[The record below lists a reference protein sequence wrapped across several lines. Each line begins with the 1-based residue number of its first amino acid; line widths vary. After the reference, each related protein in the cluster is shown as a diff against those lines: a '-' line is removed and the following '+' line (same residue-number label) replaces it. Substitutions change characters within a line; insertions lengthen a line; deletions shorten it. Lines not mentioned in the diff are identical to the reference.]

1 MPVSPG
7 RKITMS
13 KILVVDDEAII
24 SMQLEERL
32 SAMGYTVAGL
42 ASSGEDAI
50 EKARRLAPDLVL
62 MDIVMPGKLNGIEAA
77 KTIGEELAIP
87 VVFVTS
93 YADDTIIEKAKQV
106 GPYGYIVKPF
116 NEMEIK
122 AAIEVALFRKTAEQE
137 LKKAPHAAGKKST
150 GPAGSNEAGETGAEY
165 IDLPAIKTVLLKDI
179 FTDIVLFLY
188 ADPTLKEPIFRFAID
203 AGLKQGGRNFFA
215 YHRSPLQKYYLKEIQ
230 DGDLFMRR
238 VKKGEVYLLPG
249 ILEKCSASLPVDPQA
264 GTLQFLFDFSE
275 TEEFLDIITVKDLI
289 LAKKSQGVPL
299 SGIIAVNMADIDH
312 HQIKQLSDGI
322 AKIIISTGKETTL
335 SFSHRSFPSESVTV
349 VPQATI
355 DDVVKKSLEPVVLSL
370 LDKPI
375 SGYDMVH
382 EIHSRYNV
390 LIPQAR
396 IYTYLYDLEKKGF
409 LVVKAS
415 GKSKL
420 YSPTEAGKKYIHT
433 RLNEFKFVFRHILGD
448 SIAEFPLPGRK

>member
-1 MPVSPG
+1 
-7 RKITMS
+7 MS

-24 SMQLEERL
+24 TMELEEQL
-32 SAMGYTVAGL
+32 HAMGYTVAGM
-42 ASSGEDAI
+42 AASGENAI
-50 EKARRLAPDLVL
+50 EKARRLSPDLVL

-77 KTIGEELAIP
+77 KIITGELGIP

-93 YADDTIIEKAKQV
+93 YADDAIIEKAKQA

-116 NEMEIK
+116 NGMEIK

-137 LKKAPHAAGKKST
+137 LRKTAPAILEKST
-150 GPAGSNEAGETGAEY
+150 RDKEGDEEDETGAEY
-165 IDLPAIKTVLLKDI
+165 IDLPEIKTVLLKDI

-188 ADPTLKEPIFRFAID
+188 VDPTLKDPIFKFAIE

-215 YHRSPLQKYYLKEIQ
+215 YHRSILQKYFLKEIR
-230 DGDLFMRR
+230 DKDLFTRR
-238 VKKGEVYLLPG
+238 IKKGEVYLLPG
-249 ILEKCSASLPVDPQA
+249 ILEKCSESLPKDPSA
-264 GTLQFLFDFSE
+264 GTLQILFDFSE
-275 TEEFLDIITVKDLI
+275 TEEFSDIIAVKDLI
-289 LAKKSQGVPL
+289 LAKKSQGIPL

-312 HQIKQLSDGI
+312 NQIKLLSDGI

-335 SFSHRSFPSESVTV
+335 SFAHRSFPSDAVTV

-355 DDVVKKSLEPVVLSL
+355 DDVVKRSLEPVILAL
-370 LDKPI
+370 LEKPI
-375 SGYDMVH
+375 SGYDIVH

-396 IYTYLYDLEKKGF
+396 IYTYLYDLEKNGY
-409 LVVKAS
+409 LVVKTS

-420 YSPTEAGKKYIHT
+420 YSPTDAGRKYIHT

-448 SIAEFPLPGRK
+448 GVTAIPPSERK

>member
-1 MPVSPG
+1 
-7 RKITMS
+7 MS

-24 SMQLEERL
+24 TMQLEERL
-32 SAMGYTVAGL
+32 AAMGYTVVGMA
-42 ASSGEDAI
+42 ASGEDAI

-77 KTIGEELAIP
+77 KTIAGDLDIP

-93 YADDTIIEKAKQV
+93 YADDAIIEKAKQV

-116 NEMEIK
+116 NELEIK
-122 AAIEVALFRKTAEQE
+122 AAIEVALFRNTAEQE
-137 LKKAPHAAGKKST
+137 FRRSARAAPKKSV
-150 GPAGSNEAGETGAEY
+150 GNAGNEDAGETGAEY
-165 IDLPAIKTVLLKDI
+165 IDLPEIRTVLLKDI
-179 FTDIVLFLY
+179 FTGIVLFLY
-188 ADPTLKEPIFRFAID
+188 ADPALKEPIFKFAIEE
-203 AGLKQGGRNFFA
+203 GLKKGGRNLFA
-215 YHRSPLQKYYLKEIQ
+215 YHRSILQKYFLKEIQ
-230 DGDLFMRR
+230 NGDLFMRR

-249 ILEKCSASLPVDPQA
+249 ILEKCYGSLASA
-264 GTLQFLFDFSE
+264 GTLQVLLDFSE
-275 TEEFLDIITVKDLI
+275 TDEFSDIISVKELI
-289 LAKKSQGVPL
+289 LAKKSQGLPF

-335 SFSHRSFPSESVTV
+335 SFAHQSFPLESVTV

-370 LDKPI
+370 LEKPI
-375 SGYDMVH
+375 SGYDIVH
-382 EIHSRYNV
+382 EIHGRYNV

-396 IYTYLYDLEKKGF
+396 IYTYLYDLEQKGY
-409 LVVKAS
+409 LVMKTS

-420 YSPTEAGKKYIHT
+420 YSPTEAGKKYIHN
-433 RLNEFKFVFRHILGD
+433 RLNEFKFVFRHIMGD
-448 SIAEFPLPGRK
+448 SETAIPSSDRK

>member
-1 MPVSPG
+1 
-7 RKITMS
+7 MS

-24 SMQLEERL
+24 TMQLEERL
-32 SAMGYTVAGL
+32 AVMGYTVAGM
-42 ASSGEDAI
+42 AASGEDAI

-77 KTIGEELAIP
+77 KTIAGLDIP

-93 YADDTIIEKAKQV
+93 YADDAIIEKAKQV

-116 NEMEIK
+116 NELEIK
-122 AAIEVALFRKTAEQE
+122 AAIEVALFRKTAERESRRSVQ
-137 LKKAPHAAGKKST
+137 ATAGKNVVPEGSDAT
-150 GPAGSNEAGETGAEY
+150 GEAGADY
-165 IDLPAIKTVLLKDI
+165 IRLPEIKTILLKDI

-188 ADPTLKEPIFRFAID
+188 IDPELKEPVFKFALEE
-203 AGLKQGGRNFFA
+203 GLKKGGRNLFA
-215 YHRSPLQKYYLKEIQ
+215 YHRSVLQKYFLKEIQ
-230 DGDLFMRR
+230 NEDLFMRR

-249 ILEKCSASLPVDPQA
+249 ILEKCSGTLPPT
-264 GTLQFLFDFSE
+264 GTLQVLLDFSE
-275 TEEFLDIITVKDLI
+275 TDEFSDILSIKNLI
-289 LAKKSQGVPL
+289 LAKKSQGMPL
-299 SGIIAVNMADIDH
+299 SGIIAVNMVDIDH
-312 HQIKQLSDGI
+312 RQIQQLSEGI

-335 SFSHRSFPSESVTV
+335 SFAHQSFPSESVTI

-370 LDKPI
+370 LGKPI
-375 SGYDMVH
+375 SGYDIVH

-396 IYTYLYDLEKKGF
+396 IYTYLYDLEQKGY
-409 LVVKAS
+409 LVMKTS

-420 YSPTEAGKKYIHT
+420 YSQTEAGKKYIQN
-433 RLNEFKFVFRHILGD
+433 RLNEFKFVFRHILEESGTAIP
-448 SIAEFPLPGRK
+448 SSEKK

>member
-1 MPVSPG
+1 MSVPAQ
-7 RKITMS
+7 REITMS

-24 SMQLEERL
+24 TMQLEERL
-32 SAMGYTVAGL
+32 SAMGYTVAGM

-50 EKARRLAPDLVL
+50 EKARRLTPDLVL

-77 KTIGEELAIP
+77 KTITGELDIP

-93 YADDTIIEKAKQV
+93 YADDAIIEKAKQV
-106 GPYGYIVKPF
+106 RPYGYIVKPF
-116 NEMEIK
+116 NELEIK

-137 LKKAPHAAGKKST
+137 FRRAAGAV
-150 GPAGSNEAGETGAEY
+150 PALPPGANEEETAAEY
-165 IDLPAIKTVLLKDI
+165 INQPEMRTVLLKDI
-179 FTDIVLFLY
+179 FSDIVLFLY
-188 ADPTLKEPIFRFAID
+188 ADPALKEPVFRFAIEE
-203 AGLKQGGRNFFA
+203 GLKKGGRNFFA
-215 YHRSPLQKYYLKEIQ
+215 YHRSVLQKYFLKEIQ
-230 DGDLFMRR
+230 DRDLFMRR
-238 VKKGEVYLLPG
+238 IKKGEIYLLPG
-249 ILEKCSASLPVDPQA
+249 ILEKCTSSLPRDSSP
-264 GTLQFLFDFSE
+264 GRLQVLLDFSE
-275 TEEFLDIITVKDLI
+275 TDEFADILSVKDLL
-289 LAKKSQGVPL
+289 LAKMSQAVPL
-299 SGIIAVNMADIDH
+299 SGIIAVNMAGIDH
-312 HQIKQLSDGI
+312 NQIKQLSEGI

-335 SFSHRSFPSESVTV
+335 SFAHRSFPSESISV

-375 SGYDMVH
+375 SGYDIVH

-396 IYTYLYDLEKKGF
+396 IYTYLYDLEEKGY
-409 LVVKAS
+409 LAMKTS

-420 YSPTEAGKKYIHT
+420 YSPTDAGRKYIHN

-448 SIAEFPLPGRK
+448 NPAPITPPEKK

>member
-1 MPVSPG
+1 
-7 RKITMS
+7 MS

-24 SMQLEERL
+24 TMQLEERL
-32 SAMGYTVAGL
+32 SAMGYTVAGM

-50 EKARRLAPDLVL
+50 EKARRLTPDLVL

-77 KTIGEELAIP
+77 KTIAGEMDIP

-116 NEMEIK
+116 NELEIK
-122 AAIEVALFRKTAEQE
+122 AAIEVALFRKTTEQE
-137 LKKAPHAAGKKST
+137 IRKSAHIPSKR
-150 GPAGSNEAGETGAEY
+150 GVRQEEREGEDVTGAEY
-165 IDLPAIKTVLLKDI
+165 IDLPEIKTVLLKDI

-188 ADPTLKEPIFRFAID
+188 SDPTLKEPVFRFALE
-203 AGLKQGGRNFFA
+203 AGLKKGGRNFFA
-215 YHRSPLQKYYLKEIQ
+215 YHRSILQKYFLKEIQ
-230 DGDLFMRR
+230 NGDLFMRR
-238 VKKGEVYLLPG
+238 IKKGEVYLLSE
-249 ILEKCSASLPVDPQA
+249 ILEKCSESLLREPVP
-264 GTLQFLFDFSE
+264 GTLQVLFDFSD
-275 TEEFLDIITVKDLI
+275 TDEFSDIITVKNRI
-289 LAKKSQGVPL
+289 LVKKSQGVPL
-299 SGIIAVNMADIDH
+299 SGIISVNMADIDH
-312 HQIKQLSDGI
+312 TQIKELSDGI

-335 SFSHRSFPSESVTV
+335 SFANRSFPSESVTV

-370 LDKPI
+370 LEKPI
-375 SGYDMVH
+375 SGYDIVH

-396 IYTYLYDLEKKGF
+396 IYTYLYDLEQKGY
-409 LVVKAS
+409 LVMKTS

-420 YSPTEAGKKYIHT
+420 YSPTEAGKKYIHN

-448 SIAEFPLPGRK
+448 SVTTIPSSDKK

>member
-1 MPVSPG
+1 M
-7 RKITMS
+7 TMS

-24 SMQLEERL
+24 TMQLEERL
-32 SAMGYTVAGL
+32 SAMGYTVDGM

-77 KTIGEELAIP
+77 KTIAEMDIP
-87 VVFVTS
+87 VVFATS
-93 YADDTIIEKAKQV
+93 YADDAIIEKAKQV
-106 GPYGYIVKPF
+106 RPYGYIVKPF
-116 NEMEIK
+116 NELEIK
-122 AAIEVALFRKTAEQE
+122 AAIEVALFRKTAERE
-137 LKKAPHAAGKKST
+137 LRKTAQATPEKSAGHPKRGKED
-150 GPAGSNEAGETGAEY
+150 EAESEY
-165 IDLPAIKTVLLKDI
+165 IDLPEIKTLLLKDI

-188 ADPTLKEPIFRFAID
+188 ADPALKEPIFKFAIE
-203 AGLKQGGRNFFA
+203 AGLKTNGRKFFA
-215 YHRSPLQKYYLKEIQ
+215 YHRSNLQKYFLREIQ
-230 DGDLFMRR
+230 NGDLFTRR
-238 VKKGEVYLLPG
+238 VKKGEIYLLPG
-249 ILEKCSASLPVDPQA
+249 ILEKCSASLPPDPLP
-264 GTLQFLFDFSE
+264 GMLQVLFDFSE
-275 TEEFLDIITVKDLI
+275 TEEFSDIITVKDLI

-312 HQIKQLSDGI
+312 RQIKLLSDGI

-335 SFSHRSFPSESVTV
+335 SFAHRSFPSESVAV

-355 DDVVKKSLEPVVLSL
+355 DEVVKKSLEPVVLSL
-370 LDKPI
+370 LEKPI
-375 SGYDMVH
+375 SGYDIVH

-396 IYTYLYDLEKKGF
+396 IYTYLYDLEQKGY
-409 LVVKAS
+409 LVMKTS

-420 YSPTEAGKKYIHT
+420 YSPTETGRKYIHN

-448 SIAEFPLPGRK
+448 SVTAITPADRK

>member
-1 MPVSPG
+1 
-7 RKITMS
+7 MS

-24 SMQLEERL
+24 TMQLEERL
-32 SAMGYTVAGL
+32 SAMGYTVAGM

-50 EKARRLAPDLVL
+50 EKARRLIPDLVL

-77 KTIGEELAIP
+77 KTIAGMDIP

-116 NEMEIK
+116 NELEIK

-137 LKKAPHAAGKKST
+137 LRKAAH
-150 GPAGSNEAGETGAEY
+150 ETPEKRIRQPRSGTEDEIGAEY
-165 IDLPAIKTVLLKDI
+165 IDLPEIKTVLLNDI

-188 ADPTLKEPIFRFAID
+188 ADPALKEPIFKFAIE
-203 AGLKQGGRNFFA
+203 AGLKKGGRNFFA
-215 YHRSPLQKYYLKEIQ
+215 YHQSSLQKYFLKEIQ

-238 VKKGEVYLLPG
+238 VKAGEVYLLLG
-249 ILEKCSASLPVDPQA
+249 ILEKCSASLPKDPSP
-264 GTLQFLFDFSE
+264 GTLQVLFDFSE
-275 TEEFLDIITVKDLI
+275 TEEFSDIITVKDLI

-312 HQIKQLSDGI
+312 HRIKLLSDGI

-335 SFSHRSFPSESVTV
+335 SFAQRSFPSESVAV

-370 LDKPI
+370 LEKPI
-375 SGYDMVH
+375 SGYDIVH

-390 LIPQAR
+390 LVPQAR
-396 IYTYLYDLEKKGF
+396 IYTYLYDLEQKGY
-409 LVVKAS
+409 LVMKTS

-420 YSPTEAGKKYIHT
+420 YSPTEAGRKYIHN

-448 SIAEFPLPGRK
+448 NVTAMTPPEKK